1 MYLYVNCCRGFY
13 LLYMETENFFILAL
27 FARFSLFL
35 TPFLIFLSVFQTF
48 PAYCQAFP
56 AFRLSMPLLPFYFF
70 SPAEIFFRSAAFLPF
85 DLRKLICERYY
96 FVRLNKS
103 FSAEKSFFSQYPP
116 KIIGVPT
123 ASLSARTAI
132 CRLIFRPLSIT
143 PPFNRGE

>member
-27 FARFSLFL
+27 FDRFSLFL
-35 TPFLIFLSVFQTF
+35 TPFLIFLSVFRTL

-56 AFRLSMPLLPFYFF
+56 AFSPLNAPFAFLLLFARRNIF
-70 SPAEIFFRSAAFLPF
+70 SFRRFSSFRSSKIDLQTILLCPF
-85 DLRKLICERYY
+85 GQKLFCRK
-96 FVRLNKS
+96 K
-103 FSAEKSFFSQYPP
+103 FFSQYPP

-123 ASLSARTAI
+123 ATLSARTAI